1 MKRWTNRRSA
11 RAPRGTRPDCRP
23 ASIASSPM
31 AGRSRSSSG
40 YRTMHRWKLVPLVVL
55 VAGCAARRPAPPLAG
70 PSSAPVMETPAR
82 VALMAAPGEADW
94 AALGD
99 EATALL
105 SQSLRINTTNPPGNE
120 IVAARWLAAVL
131 QRDGIEA
138 RIFEPAPGKANL
150 YARLA
155 GDGSAR
161 PLILLNHMDVVLAS
175 PEYWTVDPFSGVIK
189 DGYVWGR
196 GALDMKG
203 EAIAQLMTMLIL
215 KRAHVPLKRDIIFLA
230 TSDEEIGA
238 GVGAA
243 WIAEHQADL
252 VRDAEFLLNEGGVTR
267 ADGRGGVEFYGVGT
281 TEKSPFWLDVT
292 ARGTAGH
299 GSRPTPDNPVHRLV
313 RALQRIANWQTP
325 LTVTPAAERSFRDL
339 ATIEHDT
346 TVRRWLSD
354 IRAALRDSVAARYIT
369 ADLTYNA
376 LLRNTIS
383 ITGLKGSDK
392 TNVIPPVATAALDV
406 RLLPAQEPAAFLAE
420 LVRVVNDSAVT
431 ITPQGPSW
439 PATES
444 ATDTELFRAIV
455 AAVRARDPD
464 PLVTTP
470 PVPGFTDSH
479 YFRRVGIVSYGL
491 SPFPLNQV
499 ESRGVHGNDE
509 RVSLDDLTFGVHFM
523 YDVVSPVVAR

>member
-1 MKRWTNRRSA
+1 
-11 RAPRGTRPDCRP
+11 
-23 ASIASSPM
+23 
-31 AGRSRSSSG
+31 
-40 YRTMHRWKLVPLVVL
+40 MHGWKLIPLVVL
-55 VAGCAARRPAPPLAG
+55 VSGCAARRPMPPLAG
-70 PSSAPVMETPAR
+70 PSSEPVLETPAR
-82 VALMAAPGEADW
+82 VALMTAPGEADW
-94 AALGD
+94 MALGD
-99 EATALL
+99 EATGLL
-105 SQSLRINTTNPPGNE
+105 TRYLRINTTNPPGNE
-120 IVAARWLAAVL
+120 MAAARWLGVVL
-131 QRDGIEA
+131 RRDGIEA
-138 RIFEPAPGKANL
+138 QIFEPAPGKANL
-150 YARLA
+150 YARLR

-175 PEYWTVDPFSGVIK
+175 PEYWTVDPFSGLIK

-243 WIAEHQADL
+243 WIVEHQANL
-252 VRDAEFLLNEGGVTR
+252 VRDAEYLLNEGGVTR

-299 GSRPTPDNPVHRLV
+299 GSRPTPDNPVHRLI
-313 RALQRIANWQTP
+313 RALNRIAEWRTP
-325 LTVTPAAERSFRDL
+325 LTVTPAVERSFRDL
-339 ATIEHDT
+339 ATIERDS

-354 IRAALRDSVAARYIT
+354 IQTALRDSVAVRAIT

-392 TNVIPPVATAALDV
+392 TNVIPPVATAAIDV
-406 RLLPAQEPAAFLAE
+406 RLLPGQDPATFLAE
-420 LVRVVNDSAVT
+420 LTRVVGDTAVT
-431 ITPQGPSW
+431 LQPQGPNW

-444 ATDTELFRAIV
+444 PIETEMFRAISAV
-455 AAVRARDPD
+455 AHARHPNA
-464 PLVTTP
+464 LVTTLML
-470 PVPGFTDSH
+470 PGFTDSH
-479 YFRRVGIVSYGL
+479 YFRRMGISSYGL
-491 SPFPLNQV
+491 GPFPLTQG

-509 RVSLDDLTFGVHFM
+509 RVRIDALRFGVRFY
-523 YDVVSPVVAR
+523 YDVVTRVAAK